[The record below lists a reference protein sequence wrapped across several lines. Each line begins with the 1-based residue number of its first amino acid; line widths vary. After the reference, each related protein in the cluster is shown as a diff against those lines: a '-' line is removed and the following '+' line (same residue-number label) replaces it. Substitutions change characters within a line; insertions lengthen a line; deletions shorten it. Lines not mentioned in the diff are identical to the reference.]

1 MKKLIIITLCVIAIG
16 AVAVGIQMFSAS
28 ADDPSINSE
37 EAKELA
43 ASRYPGEVT
52 VLELNNESGEQ
63 IYTLEIDGDD
73 RDYRLKLNA
82 DSGEVV
88 QLSET
93 TDTGSGEPESNDNG
107 TTDTAPEPEAEEET
121 PATAPSDE
129 EQDASRET
137 GSSSNQLPVSMDDAK
152 SIALEEVGG
161 GSVTDIELDE
171 DDGRVLY
178 EMEIES
184 SQGEVD
190 VDVDARTGEI
200 IVISYD

>member
-1 MKKLIIITLCVIAIG
+1 
-16 AVAVGIQMFSAS
+16 
-28 ADDPSINSE
+28 
-37 EAKELA
+37 
-43 ASRYPGEVT
+43 
-52 VLELNNESGEQ
+52 
-63 IYTLEIDGDD
+63 
-73 RDYRLKLNA
+73 
-82 DSGEVV
+82 
-88 QLSET
+88 
-93 TDTGSGEPESNDNG
+93 
-107 TTDTAPEPEAEEET
+107 
-121 PATAPSDE
+121 
-129 EQDASRET
+129 
-137 GSSSNQLPVSMDDAK
+137 MDDAK